1 MSTPGPRIALI
12 HATALAITP
21 VVTAFKAL
29 WPAATLMNLLE
40 DSLSVDRAAAGA
52 LTDAMV
58 LRFIDLA
65 RYAKASGA
73 QGILFT
79 CSAFGPAIEAAG
91 AAVGI
96 PTLKPNEAMFSE
108 ALARASLVAGR
119 SFPAGGSLAARG
131 DLAAHDTARPARIG
145 LIATFRASIDSMAT
159 ELEAMAA
166 AQGVDIQIVPAF
178 VPGAMDALAR
188 GDATTHHQAVA
199 AGVQT
204 LAHCDVITLA
214 QFSMAAAQ
222 GLAQASLARASSGAS
237 GTTSSFIP
245 PVLASPACA
254 VTALKEALDRV
265 TA

>member
-1 MSTPGPRIALI
+1 MPGPRIALI
-12 HATALAITP
+12 HATALAIDP
-21 VVTAFKAL
+21 VVTAFRTL
-29 WPAATLMNLLE
+29 WPAATLMNLLD
-40 DSLSVDRAAAGA
+40 DSLSVDRAAAGT

-58 LRFIDLA
+58 RRFIELA

-91 AAVGI
+91 DAVGI

-119 SFPAGGSLAARG
+119 AFPAGGSLAARG
-131 DLAAHDTARPARIG
+131 DLVPRDTARAARIG
-145 LIATFRASIDSMAT
+145 LVATFRASIDSMST
-159 ELEAMAA
+159 ELEAMAT
-166 AQGVDIQIVPAF
+166 AQGVDIEIVPAF
-178 VPGAMDALAR
+178 VPDAMDALAR
-188 GDATTHHQAVA
+188 GDAATHHQAVA
-199 AGVQT
+199 ASVQA

-222 GLAQASLARASSGAS
+222 GLAQATLARTAPNAPGVASP
-237 GTTSSFIP
+237 FIP

-254 VTALKEALDRV
+254 VTALKEVLDRV
-265 TA
+265 AA